1 MTPID
6 YHNPNDPWMH
16 DPYKGLTDEERI
28 GAGCFNIVLMMIGA
42 LVALMLCAIFTGC
55 SSPRTIT
62 NTSDHR
68 VNDKL
73 ERIDS
78 LLTSRTVIQQDS
90 AWRESVMRQFQSIR
104 EKSDTSR
111 TTVVDTAGNVIREK
125 IIINNIRETNSE
137 TDRTEREVLKTR
149 IERLDSTISKMIEH
163 QEHTDSLLQSK
174 ETIKEVPAKL
184 TWWQQL
190 RIHLGG
196 ITFWLLMVA
205 LVWFI
210 GGKLQFIR
218 KFLP

>member
-1 MTPID
+1 
-6 YHNPNDPWMH
+6 MH

-28 GAGCFNIVLMMIGA
+28 GAGCFNVVLMMIGA
-42 LVALMLCAIFTGC
+42 LTALIVCAMFTGC

-68 VNDKL
+68 IDDRL

-78 LLTSRTVIQQDS
+78 LLTNRTVIQQDS

-104 EKSDTSR
+104 ERSDTNR
-111 TTVVDTAGNVIREK
+111 TTVVDTAGNIIREK

-137 TDRTEREVLKTR
+137 TDRTEREVLIR
-149 IERLDSTISKMIEH
+149 RLEKMDSTISKMIDH

-174 ETIKEVPAKL
+174 ENIKEVPAKL
-184 TWWQQL
+184 SWWQNL
-190 RIHLGG
+190 RIWVGNIVL
-196 ITFWLLMVA
+196 ILLMAA
-205 LVWFI
+205 LAWFI

>member
-28 GAGCFNIVLMMIGA
+28 GAGCFNVVLMMIGA

-55 SSPRTIT
+55 SSPRTVT

-68 VNDKL
+68 VNEKL

-78 LLTSRTVIQQDS
+78 LLTSRTIIQQDS
-90 AWRESVMRQFQSIR
+90 VWRESVMRQFQSIR
-104 EKSDTSR
+104 EKSDTNR
-111 TTVVDTAGNVIREK
+111 TTVVDTAGNIIREK

-137 TDRTEREVLKTR
+137 TDRTEREVLKNR
-149 IERLDSTISKMIEH
+149 IERLDSTISKMIDR

-174 ETIKEVPAKL
+174 ENIKEVPAKL
-184 TWWQQL
+184 SWWQNL
-190 RIHLGG
+190 RIWVGNIVL
-196 ITFWLLMVA
+196 ILLMAA
-205 LVWFI
+205 LAWFI

>member
-6 YHNPNDPWMH
+6 YNNPNDPWMH

-28 GAGCFNIVLMMIGA
+28 GAGCFHIVLWMIGA
-42 LVALMLCAIFTGC
+42 LVSLISCAMFTGC
-55 SSPRTIT
+55 SSPRTVT

-78 LLTSRTVIQQDS
+78 LLTNRTVIQQDS

-104 EKSDTSR
+104 ERSDTNR

-137 TDRTEREVLKTR
+137 TDKYEREVMKNR
-149 IERLDSTISKMIEH
+149 IERLDSTVNLMRS
-163 QEHTDSLLQSK
+163 QLSHTDSLLQSK

-184 TWWQQL
+184 SWWQQL

-196 ITFWLLMVA
+196 ITFCLLMVA

>member
-28 GAGCFNIVLMMIGA
+28 GAGCFHIVLMMIGA
-42 LVALMLCAIFTGC
+42 LTALILCAIFTGC

-68 VNDKL
+68 LDDRL

-78 LLTSRTVIQQDS
+78 LLTNRTVIQQDS
-90 AWRESVMRQFQSIR
+90 VWRESVMRQFQSIR
-104 EKSDTSR
+104 ERSDTNR

-137 TDRTEREVLKTR
+137 TDKYEREVLKNR
-149 IERLDSTISKMIEH
+149 IERLDSTVNLMRS
-163 QEHTDSLLQSK
+163 QLSHTDSLLQSK
-174 ETIKEVPAKL
+174 ETINEVPAKL

-210 GGKLQFIR
+210 RGKLQFIR

>member
-28 GAGCFNIVLMMIGA
+28 GEGCFNIILMMIGA
-42 LVALMLCAIFTGC
+42 LVAMILCAMFTGC
-55 SSPRTIT
+55 SSPRTVT

-68 VNDKL
+68 INDKL

-78 LLTSRTVIQQDS
+78 LLTNRTVIQQDS
-90 AWRESVMRQFQSIR
+90 IWRESVMRQFQSIH
-104 EKSDTSR
+104 EKSDTNR
-111 TTVVDTAGNVIREK
+111 ITVVDTAGNIIREK

-137 TDRTEREVLKTR
+137 TDRTEREVLIR
-149 IERLDSTISKMIEH
+149 RLEKMDSTISKMIDR

-174 ETIKEVPAKL
+174 ETVKEVPAKL

-196 ITFWLLMVA
+196 ITFWLLMAA
-205 LVWFI
+205 LAWFI
-210 GGKLQFIR
+210 GSKLQFIR

>member
-28 GAGCFNIVLMMIGA
+28 GAGCFHIVLMMIGA
-42 LVALMLCAIFTGC
+42 LTALILCALFTGC
-55 SSPRTIT
+55 SSPRTVT

-68 VNDKL
+68 VDDKL

-78 LLTSRTVIQQDS
+78 LLTNRTVIQQDS
-90 AWRESVMRQFQSIR
+90 VWHESVMRQFQSIR
-104 EKSDTSR
+104 ERSDTNR
-111 TTVVDTAGNVIREK
+111 TTVVDTAGNIIREK

-137 TDRTEREVLKTR
+137 TDKTEREVLIRRFEKM
-149 IERLDSTISKMIEH
+149 DSTISKMIER

-174 ETIKEVPAKL
+174 ETVKEVPAKL

-196 ITFWLLMVA
+196 ITFWLLMAA

>member
-6 YHNPNDPWMH
+6 YNNPNDPWMH

-28 GAGCFNIVLMMIGA
+28 GAGCFHIVLWMIGA
-42 LVALMLCAIFTGC
+42 LVALICCAIFTGC

-62 NTSDHR
+62 NASDHR

-78 LLTSRTVIQQDS
+78 LLTNRTIIQQDS
-90 AWRESVMRQFQSIR
+90 VWRESVMRQFQSIR
-104 EKSDTSR
+104 ERSDTNR
-111 TTVVDTAGNVIREK
+111 TTVVDTAGNIIREK

-137 TDRTEREVLKTR
+137 TDKYEREVLKNR
-149 IERLDSTISKMIEH
+149 IERLDSTVNLMRS
-163 QEHTDSLLQSK
+163 QLSHTDSLLQSK
-174 ETIKEVPAKL
+174 ETVKEVPAKL

-210 GGKLQFIR
+210 GCKLQFIR